1 MYPHL
6 FFFDPPFPQFLDD
19 FHYDRPYLFFDPY
32 LFFLRSVSL
41 VVVREEQA
49 QPPAVHDGQDSFVAD
64 GESNQGPHGENPA
77 PSGGAAR
84 SSRFVSPR

>member
-19 FHYDRPYLFFDPY
+19 FITIVLICF
-32 LFFLRSVSL
+32 LILICFFLRSVSL